1 MAESTKDP
9 ENESKNP
16 APMPETQQGQGGPP
30 KPQDPEGQQGGYH
43 PKMAIPP
50 ESPPGIELDGKA
62 QVIPIDQRT
71 EGNRQKALD
80 PKK

>member
-1 MAESTKDP
+1 
-9 ENESKNP
+9 
-16 APMPETQQGQGGPP
+16 
-30 KPQDPEGQQGGYH
+30 
-43 PKMAIPP
+43 MAIPP